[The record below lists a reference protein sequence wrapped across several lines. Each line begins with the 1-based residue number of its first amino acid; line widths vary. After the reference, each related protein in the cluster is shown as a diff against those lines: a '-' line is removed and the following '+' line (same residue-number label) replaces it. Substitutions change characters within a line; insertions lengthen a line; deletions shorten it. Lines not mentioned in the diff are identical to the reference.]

1 MKHLI
6 IVLFLIIFITKTN
19 GQSIHFEP
27 ISWQQ
32 ALAKARDE
40 NKMLFVEIYTS
51 WCVYCKQMEQTVFTN
66 GEAGDFYNKHFI
78 NVRYN
83 AQLQDGISIRKSYA
97 LLGLPMFLYL
107 DANGISILKTVGYQE
122 KNTFIRNGDSALIL
136 RQNKTSVL
144 KWKASNQE

>member
-1 MKHLI
+1 
-6 IVLFLIIFITKTN
+6 
-19 GQSIHFEP
+19 
-27 ISWQQ
+27 
-32 ALAKARDE
+32 
-40 NKMLFVEIYTS
+40 
-51 WCVYCKQMEQTVFTN
+51 MEQTVFTN

-144 KWKASNQE
+144 K